1 MYWFCAGYVLVI
13 TYTLLH
19 ITHYALHI
27 MEIFLSKQCL
37 ALVGML
43 ERGLGYY
50 IRSTKTGRFFGQ
62 RSKHSVPPDGHWRF
76 IVLCAE
82 MARNGLYITD
92 VRVRGGEIYQA
103 LKEAGYN
110 PDDFDIRVSNLYNAT
125 DIINFRREYLLNQA

>member
-1 MYWFCAGYVLVI
+1 MKVI
-13 TYTLLH
+13 
-19 ITHYALHI
+19 
-27 MEIFLSKQCL
+27 LSKQCL
-37 ALVGML
+37 SLTGML
-43 ERGLGYY
+43 ERGLGYHLEH
-50 IRSTKTGRFFGQ
+50 RKNGFF
-62 RSKHSVPPDGHWRF
+62 SKRNQKGFVPPDGHWRF